1 MFKELCATLLVICNP
16 LLNGFDF
23 NYNINPRDNFV
34 QGIAECTVLNN
45 AFIPPTERVVVA
57 ISVAQAIL
65 ESDWGR
71 SRFAKEANNF
81 YGIIETDKTE
91 PHIKSL
97 NSNIMLKM
105 YGNKCE
111 SVSDYIELLNTSSAF
126 KEYREL
132 RVRQYMSDNVDVFQI
147 IETLENY
154 AVDPE
159 YTKKL
164 LAVTL
169 GLFENIQNYL
179 NQKKYGTTIIIIKRH
194 NFLDNLLK
202 SHMYG
207 VV

>member
-23 NYNINPRDNFV
+23 NYEINPRDQFV

-45 AFIPPTERVVVA
+45 AFIPPPERVVVVV
-57 ISVAQAIL
+57 SVAQAIL

-71 SRFAKEANNF
+71 SRFAKQGNNF
-81 YGIIETDKTE
+81 YGIIETDSSE
-91 PHIKSL
+91 PHMKSL
-97 NSNIMLKM
+97 NSDVMLKI

-132 RVRQYMSDNVDVFQI
+132 RIRQYMSDNVDIFQI

-169 GLFENIQNYL
+169 GLFEKYPQIFKSKEILNYY
-179 NQKKYGTTIIIIKRH
+179 NNNKKI
-194 NFLDNLLK
+194 
-202 SHMYG
+202 
-207 VV
+207 

>member
-23 NYNINPRDNFV
+23 NYDMNPRDQFV
-34 QGIAECTVLNN
+34 QGVAECTVLNN
-45 AFIPPTERVVVA
+45 AFIPPPERVVVVV
-57 ISVAQAIL
+57 SVAQAIL

-71 SRFAKEANNF
+71 SRFAKQGNNF
-81 YGIIETDKTE
+81 YGIIETDSSE
-91 PHIKSL
+91 PHMKSL
-97 NSNIMLKM
+97 NSDVMLKI

-132 RVRQYMSDNVDVFQI
+132 RIRQYMSDNVDIFQI

-169 GLFENIQNYL
+169 GLFEKYPQIFKSKEIWDYYNN
-179 NQKKYGTTIIIIKRH
+179 NKKT
-194 NFLDNLLK
+194 
-202 SHMYG
+202 
-207 VV
+207 

>member
-23 NYNINPRDNFV
+23 SYDINPRDQFI

-45 AFIPPTERVVVA
+45 AFIPPTERVVVVV
-57 ISVAQAIL
+57 SVAQAIL

-81 YGIIETDKTE
+81 YGIIETDETE

-111 SVSDYIELLNTSSAF
+111 SVSDYIALLNNSSAF
-126 KEYREL
+126 KEYRDL
-132 RVRQYMSDNVDVFQI
+132 RIKQYMSDDVNIFELI
-147 IETLENY
+147 DTLENY

-169 GLFENIQNYL
+169 GLFEKYPQIFKSKEIWDYYNN
-179 NQKKYGTTIIIIKRH
+179 NKKI
-194 NFLDNLLK
+194 
-202 SHMYG
+202 
-207 VV
+207 

>member
-23 NYNINPRDNFV
+23 SYDINPRDQFI
-34 QGIAECTVLNN
+34 QGVAECTVLNN
-45 AFIPPTERVVVA
+45 AFIPPTERVVV
-57 ISVAQAIL
+57 IVSVAQAIL

-81 YGIIETDKTE
+81 YGIIETDETE

-111 SVSDYIELLNTSSAF
+111 SVADYIDLLNNSSAF
-126 KEYREL
+126 KEYRDL
-132 RVRQYMSDNVDVFQI
+132 RIKQYMSDDVNIFEL

-154 AVDPE
+154 AEDPK

-169 GLFENIQNYL
+169 GLFEKYPQIFKSKEIWDYYNN
-179 NQKKYGTTIIIIKRH
+179 NKKT
-194 NFLDNLLK
+194 
-202 SHMYG
+202 
-207 VV
+207 

>member
-1 MFKELCATLLVICNP
+1 MFKELCATLFLLCNP

-23 NYNINPRDNFV
+23 NYDINPRDQFV
-34 QGIAECTVLNN
+34 QGIAECTILNN
-45 AFIPPTERVVVA
+45 AFIPPNERVVVA

-71 SRFAKEANNF
+71 SRFATEANNF
-81 YGIIETDKTE
+81 YGIIQVDRTE

-97 NSNIMLKM
+97 NSNVLLKV

-111 SVSDYIELLNTSSAF
+111 SVSDYIDLLNSSSAF
-126 KEYREL
+126 EEYREI
-132 RVRQYMSDNVDVFQI
+132 RIKQYMNDNVDVRDVVKS
-147 IETLENY
+147 LKNY

-169 GLFENIQNYL
+169 GLF
-179 NQKKYGTTIIIIKRH
+179 QKYPEI
-194 NFLDNLLK
+194 FK
-202 SHMYG
+202 SKQIWEYYNNNKNT
-207 VV
+207 

>member
-23 NYNINPRDNFV
+23 NYEINPRDHFV
-34 QGIAECTVLNN
+34 QGVAECTVLNN

-81 YGIIETDKTE
+81 YGIIETDETE

-111 SVSDYIELLNTSSAF
+111 SVSDYIALLNNSSAF
-126 KEYREL
+126 KEYRDL
-132 RVRQYMSDNVDVFQI
+132 RVKQYMSDNVNIFEL
-147 IETLENY
+147 IETLDNY

-169 GLFENIQNYL
+169 GLFEKYPQIFKSKEIWDYYKNN
-179 NQKKYGTTIIIIKRH
+179 KKT
-194 NFLDNLLK
+194 
-202 SHMYG
+202 
-207 VV
+207 

>member
-23 NYNINPRDNFV
+23 NYDMNPRDQFV
-34 QGIAECTVLNN
+34 QGVAECTVLNN
-45 AFIPPTERVVVA
+45 AFIPPPERVVVVV
-57 ISVAQAIL
+57 SVAQAIL

-81 YGIIETDKTE
+81 YGIIQTDKTE

-111 SVSDYIELLNTSSAF
+111 SVADYIDLLNNSSAF
-126 KEYREL
+126 KEYRDL
-132 RVRQYMSDNVDVFQI
+132 RVKQYMSDDVNIFEL

-154 AVDPE
+154 AVDPK

-169 GLFENIQNYL
+169 GLFEKYPQIFKSKEIWDYYNN
-179 NQKKYGTTIIIIKRH
+179 NKKI
-194 NFLDNLLK
+194 
-202 SHMYG
+202 
-207 VV
+207 

>member
-23 NYNINPRDNFV
+23 SYDINPRDQFI

-45 AFIPPTERVVVA
+45 AFIPPTERVVVVV
-57 ISVAQAIL
+57 SVAQAIL

-81 YGIIETDKTE
+81 YGIIETDETE

-111 SVSDYIELLNTSSAF
+111 SVSDYIDLLNTSSAF
-126 KEYREL
+126 KEYRDL
-132 RVRQYMSDNVDVFQI
+132 RIKQYMSDDVNIFELI
-147 IETLENY
+147 DTLDNY

-169 GLFENIQNYL
+169 GLFEKYPQIFKSKEIWDYYNN
-179 NQKKYGTTIIIIKRH
+179 NKKT
-194 NFLDNLLK
+194 
-202 SHMYG
+202 
-207 VV
+207 

>member
-1 MFKELCATLLVICNP
+1 MFKELCATLFLLCNP
-16 LLNGFDF
+16 MINGFDF
-23 NYNINPRDNFV
+23 SYDINPRDDFV
-34 QGIAECTVLNN
+34 KGIAECTLINN
-45 AFIPPTERVVVA
+45 AFVPPDERVIVA

-81 YGIIETDKTE
+81 YGIIETDETE

-97 NSNIMLKM
+97 NSDIMLKV

-111 SVSDYIELLNTSSAF
+111 SVSDYIALLNNSSAF
-126 KEYREL
+126 KEYRDL
-132 RVRQYMSDNVDVFQI
+132 RVKQYMSDNVNIFEL
-147 IETLENY
+147 IETLDNY

-169 GLFENIQNYL
+169 GLFEKYPQIFKSKEIWDYYNN
-179 NQKKYGTTIIIIKRH
+179 NKKT
-194 NFLDNLLK
+194 
-202 SHMYG
+202 
-207 VV
+207 

>member
-23 NYNINPRDNFV
+23 NYEINPRDHFV
-34 QGIAECTVLNN
+34 QGVAECTVLNN
-45 AFIPPTERVVVA
+45 AFIPPTERVLVA

-81 YGIIETDKTE
+81 YGIIETDETE

-97 NSNIMLKM
+97 NSDIMLKV

-111 SVSDYIELLNTSSAF
+111 SVSDYIALLNNSSAF
-126 KEYREL
+126 KEYRDL
-132 RVRQYMSDNVDVFQI
+132 RVKQYMSDNVNIFEL
-147 IETLENY
+147 IETLDKY

-164 LAVTL
+164 LAVTI
-169 GLFENIQNYL
+169 GLFEKYPQIFKSKEIWDYYKNN
-179 NQKKYGTTIIIIKRH
+179 KKT
-194 NFLDNLLK
+194 
-202 SHMYG
+202 
-207 VV
+207 

>member
-23 NYNINPRDNFV
+23 NYDINPRDQFV
-34 QGIAECTVLNN
+34 QGVAECTVLNN
-45 AFIPPTERVVVA
+45 AFIPPTERVVVVV
-57 ISVAQAIL
+57 SVAQAIL

-81 YGIIETDKTE
+81 YGIIETDETE

-97 NSNIMLKM
+97 NSDIMLKV

-111 SVSDYIELLNTSSAF
+111 SVSDYIALLNNSSAF
-126 KEYREL
+126 KEYRDL
-132 RVRQYMSDNVDVFQI
+132 RVKQYMSDDVNIFELI
-147 IETLENY
+147 DTLDNY

-169 GLFENIQNYL
+169 GLFEKYPQIFKSKEIWDYYNN
-179 NQKKYGTTIIIIKRH
+179 NKKT
-194 NFLDNLLK
+194 
-202 SHMYG
+202 
-207 VV
+207 

>member
-1 MFKELCATLLVICNP
+1 MFKEECATLFLLCNP

-23 NYNINPRDNFV
+23 NYDINPRDQFV
-34 QGIAECTVLNN
+34 QGIAECTILNN
-45 AFIPPTERVVVA
+45 AFIPPNERVVVA

-71 SRFAKEANNF
+71 SRFATEANNF
-81 YGIIETDKTE
+81 YGIIQTDRTE

-97 NSNIMLKM
+97 NSTVLLKV

-111 SVSDYIELLNTSSAF
+111 SVADYIDLLNTSSAF
-126 KEYREL
+126 EEYRNL
-132 RVRQYMSDNVDVFQI
+132 RIGQYMDDNVNVYELIQ
-147 IETLENY
+147 TLENY

-169 GLFENIQNYL
+169 GLF
-179 NQKKYGTTIIIIKRH
+179 KKYPQIFRSKEIWEYYNNNKNT
-194 NFLDNLLK
+194 
-202 SHMYG
+202 
-207 VV
+207 